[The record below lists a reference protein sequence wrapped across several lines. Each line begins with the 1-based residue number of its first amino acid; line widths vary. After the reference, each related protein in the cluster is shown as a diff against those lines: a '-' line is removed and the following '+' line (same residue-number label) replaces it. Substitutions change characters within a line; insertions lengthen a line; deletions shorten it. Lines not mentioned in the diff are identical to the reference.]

1 MLRFMGLMVTS
12 ALRTAVERA
21 KHGPLLPSWSFGF
34 EVIVRTLRADWVGLS
49 QWPVSRGR
57 ADMEGRQYPSDVAS
71 KVTRVEVREGAI
83 AGEWVTPRDAAPR
96 ASGVVLYLHGGS
108 YLYGSP
114 RTHADVIARI
124 ALASG
129 REVFALEYRLA
140 PEHPYPAQRDDAL
153 ACLAWLEAQGIP
165 RERIVLAGESAGGNL
180 VLATL
185 LALRDEGGAA
195 VAGGV
200 MVSPWLDLTSSSPSI
215 TRNAPYDYGTKAMLV
230 SQARMFAGAIALD
243 DPRVSVG
250 RAPPAGIAPV
260 LVQAGTAEMLFDE
273 CRDWAE
279 AARVAGVDVTFDEAH
294 EMPHAPPFFA
304 AQSPAGAKA
313 VEAIG
318 AFVRRRLGAG

>member
-1 MLRFMGLMVTS
+1 MGLMMVS
-12 ALRTAVERA
+12 VVRTLVARA
-21 KHGPLLPSWSFGF
+21 QRGPLRPSWGLGF

-49 QWPVSRGR
+49 QWPVARGR
-57 ADMEGRQYPSDVAS
+57 AEMEGRRFPSDVAS
-71 KVTRVEVREGAI
+71 KATRTEVRDGAI
-83 AGEWVTPRDAAPR
+83 VGEWMKGAHAAPR
-96 ASGVVLYLHGGS
+96 EDGVVLYLHGGS

-153 ACLAWLEAQGIP
+153 AAIAWLEGQGVA
-165 RERIVLAGESAGGNL
+165 RGRVVLAGESAGGNL

-185 LALRDEGGAA
+185 LALRDAGGGT

-215 TRNAPYDYGTKAMLV
+215 ARNLDYDYGTREMLV
-230 SQARMFAGAIALD
+230 GQAKQFAGELALD

-250 RAPPAGIAPV
+250 RAAPAGIAPV
-260 LVQAGTAEMLFDE
+260 LVQAGTSEMLYDE
-273 CRDWAE
+273 CKQWVE
-279 AARVAGVDVTFDEAH
+279 TARAAGVEVVFDEAH

-304 AQSPAGAKA
+304 AQMAAGAKA

-318 AFVRRRLGAG
+318 AYVRGRLGG